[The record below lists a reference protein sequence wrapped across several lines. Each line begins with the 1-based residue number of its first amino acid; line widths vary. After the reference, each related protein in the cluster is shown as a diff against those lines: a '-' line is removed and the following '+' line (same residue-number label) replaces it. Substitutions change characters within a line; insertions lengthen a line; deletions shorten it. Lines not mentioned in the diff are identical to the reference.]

1 MTESRASEF
10 AVTTD
15 GYDAADTRK
24 RVKAILVGSVGNLIE
39 WYDVYAYAAFALYF
53 AGSFFPKGDPAAQQ
67 LAAASLF
74 AVAFLV
80 RPIGSIIFGYFADRY
95 GRRTSLTVSVLLMCF
110 GSLLIAVTPTYATIG
125 VGAPAIL
132 ALARILQGLSQGG
145 EYGASA
151 TYLSEVSHPNR
162 RGFYSGVW
170 YMTLIGGQLTAILVL
185 LVLQKLFLTPEEL
198 KEWGW
203 RIPFVIGAAISVFAY
218 YMRRDMPETE
228 LFKEADKVVHT
239 ESRWTTLAQNWKPML
254 LVIGITVGG
263 TSAFYTYTTYMQKF
277 LKLSVGLTD
286 DQTTAVTAGSLI
298 VAILL
303 QPLYGA
309 LSDKIGRKPMLI
321 AFGVLGTLGTY
332 PLLTTL
338 QGTKSPF
345 IAFLLICTAWA
356 IVSGYT
362 ALTAIVKAELFPTA
376 VRAMG
381 VGIPYALTAAIF
393 GGSVDSVALWFKS
406 NGNES
411 GFYWYATGC
420 IFFSLLFYIGIKDTK
435 ANSKMAR
442 HI

>member
-1 MTESRASEF
+1 MLAPEF
-10 AVTTD
+10 AITTD
-15 GYDAADTRK
+15 GFDAADTRK
-24 RVKAILVGSVGNLIE
+24 RVKAILIGSVGNLIE
-39 WYDVYAYAAFALYF
+39 WYDVYAYSAFALYF

-80 RPIGSIIFGYFADRY
+80 RPLGSVIFGYFADRY
-95 GRRTSLTVSVLLMCF
+95 GRRTSLTIAVLLMCF

-125 VGAPAIL
+125 VWAPAVL

-145 EYGASA
+145 EYGTSA
-151 TYLSEVSHPNR
+151 TYLSEVAHPNR
-162 RGFYSGVW
+162 RGFYSGIW
-170 YMTLIGGQLTAILVL
+170 YTTLVGGQLIAILVL
-185 LVLQKLFLTPEEL
+185 LVLQKIFLTPDQL

-203 RIPFVIGAAISVFAY
+203 RIPFAIGALISIFAY
-218 YMRRDMPETE
+218 YMRRDMHETD
-228 LFKEADKVVHT
+228 LFKKAGTIVKS
-239 ESRWTTLAQNWKPML
+239 ESLFRTLGRNWKTMV
-254 LVIGITVGG
+254 LVVGITIGG

-286 DQTTAVTAGSLI
+286 DQTTLVTAGALI
-298 VAILL
+298 VAIIL

-309 LSDKIGRKPMLI
+309 LSDKIGRKPLLI

-338 QGTKSPF
+338 QTTKSPLV
-345 IAFLLICTAWA
+345 AFLLICAAWA

-362 ALTAIVKAELFPTA
+362 AQSAIVKAEMFPTA

-406 NGNES
+406 MGNEP

-420 IFFSLLFYIGIKDTK
+420 IFISLLFYIGIPDTK
-435 ANSKMAR
+435 THSKMDRA
-442 HI
+442 I